1 MLDWTKRYSAK
12 LIMHKNISNNILNIV
27 TVIAVTMFFSCKNN
41 FKEVQKI
48 GISENEPI
56 GIAKDI
62 SLKYTDS
69 AKLKAHLIS
78 PKMLDYSNRDF
89 AFNEFPDGINLTL
102 LDDQGNTNTV
112 VSDYAIVYEQT
123 NLIDMQ
129 GNVVLTTHDGN
140 VLNAEQLYYD
150 QVKSWLFT
158 NQPVKFNTK
167 DQIIN
172 GNGFDSNMDFT
183 QARVLEITGIV
194 YLEE

>member
-1 MLDWTKRYSAK
+1 MQDR
-12 LIMHKNISNNILNIV
+12 ISNNILNIV

-89 AFNEFPDGINLTL
+89 AFNEFPEGVNLTL
-102 LDDQGNTNTV
+102 LDDAGNKNTV
-112 VSDYAIVYEQT
+112 VSDYAIAYEQT
-123 NLIDMQ
+123 NLIDLQ

-158 NQPVKFNTK
+158 NQSVKFNTK

>member
-1 MLDWTKRYSAK
+1 ML
-12 LIMHKNISNNILNIV
+12 I
-27 TVIAVTMFFSCKNN
+27 SCKNN

-48 GISENEPI
+48 GVSENEPV

-78 PKMLDYSNRDF
+78 PKMLDFSNRDF
-89 AFNEFPDGINLTL
+89 AFNEFPDGVHLTL
-102 LDDQGNTNTV
+102 LDDQGKKSTV
-112 VSDYAIVYEQT
+112 VSDYAMVYNQT
-123 NLIDMQ
+123 NLIDLQ

-140 VLNAEQLYYD
+140 VLNGEQLYYD
-150 QVKSWLFT
+150 QIKSWLFT
-158 NQPVKFNTK
+158 NKPVKFNTK

>member
-1 MLDWTKRYSAK
+1 MSLISVML
-12 LIMHKNISNNILNIV
+12 I
-27 TVIAVTMFFSCKNN
+27 SCKNN
-41 FKEVQKI
+41 LKEVQKI
-48 GISENEPI
+48 GVSENEPI

-78 PKMLDYSNRDF
+78 PKMLDYSNREF
-89 AFNEFPDGINLTL
+89 AYNEFPEGVNLTL
-102 LDDQGNTNTV
+102 LDDEQNRSTV
-112 VSDYAIVYEQT
+112 VADYAIVYDKT
-123 NLIDMQ
+123 NLIDLQ

-150 QVKSWLFT
+150 QIKNWLFT
-158 NQPVKFNTK
+158 DQPVKFTTK

-172 GNGFDSNMDFT
+172 GNGFDSNMDFST
-183 QARVLEITGIV
+183 ARVLEITGIV

>member
-1 MLDWTKRYSAK
+1 
-12 LIMHKNISNNILNIV
+12 
-27 TVIAVTMFFSCKNN
+27 MFFSCKNN

>member
-1 MLDWTKRYSAK
+1 MLDRPKRHRAK
-12 LIMHKNISNNILNIV
+12 PIMPNRITHYIFNIV
-27 TVIAVTMFFSCKNN
+27 IVISMTMFFSCKNN

-56 GIAKDI
+56 GIAIDI

-89 AFNEFPDGINLTL
+89 AFNEFPDGVNLTL
-102 LDDQGNTNTV
+102 FDELGRESTV
-112 VSDYAIVYEQT
+112 ISDYAIAYDQT
-123 NLIDMQ
+123 NLIDLQ
-129 GNVVLTTHDGN
+129 GNVVLTTHDGS
-140 VLNAEQLYYD
+140 VLNADQLYYD
-150 QVKSWLFT
+150 QVKNWLFT
-158 NQPVKFNTK
+158 NQPVKFSTK

-172 GNGFDSNMDFT
+172 GNGFDSNMDFS

-194 YLEE
+194 YLDE